1 MNKKIYL
8 LSFAAAAMFASC
20 SNEMDEFVQ
29 APQQEGFKV
38 GITIKNDAPETRIVL
53 NDNGKDTK
61 WEFGDKFSLFNVG
74 TTVTAGTDLTASA
87 NAAYQT
93 RDGENFESANVLYL
107 GKHAL
112 VFPLNQ
118 NYVDASKNIEI
129 APITDGSISLG
140 NRSVFLSKTLVD
152 ITTDGLKDDKGNK
165 LDKNQSGYNKDIQ
178 VMVRPASTALVL
190 NLNQTKSLAITS
202 SDPALTINKVELV
215 ALGDKTPFTKKA
227 TLQEQVITINAKG
240 DKENRVVAVPAELTS
255 TAAVTFN
262 SLPFASSNTKVRI
275 VTLPNTEA
283 VTASYALKVYT
294 NYGVVTI
301 DKAKMVTG
309 VKDGKTLIQAATRAE
324 LSDKNKDAALSFDTE
339 IATLAGQAAKA
350 EAVSNVERE
359 VSVDMSTADIN
370 DLTIKSSTDLLAA
383 FRAYDLLSKKT
394 ASFTLTPDKNGVF
407 TLTKAAVDAINAH
420 KYNAEK
426 GEGAN
431 IVTTDV
437 KTIILTGYGTDAYNT
452 IPAISQISGKD
463 LILAAGNNWAIDV
476 HSATNANAFTSISN
490 KGTMQISMSGW
501 NDKTS
506 VKLNK
511 AVENDGTIVFG
522 GNVNMPTAI
531 NDTYVDKNSKGQIT
545 GSRGTL
551 IVADGQTVK
560 LQSDATMNYST
571 INIGSTAAST
581 AILASSNG
589 KTFAI
594 GVNTTTNVYGSLL
607 NESGATL
614 TNAGVINIKD
624 AMAGVI
630 ISTNSGI
637 INVTTKDD
645 LVNVEDNTNGKIKL
659 PVNGDFTVNAANMG
673 IANYVVYSGSNM
685 TIAENF
691 TDRKLYIEF
700 SESGYLKSNIKN
712 NAVANVQGLIVNS
725 NKMVTIPNGAKIN
738 AETTTNY
745 GTIRVYGDF
754 NEGTVT
760 NEGGASQIYKY

>member
-152 ITTDGLKDDKGNK
+152 ITTDGLKNDKGEK
-165 LDKNQSGYNKDIQ
+165 LNKNQSGYNKDIQ
-178 VMVRPASTALVL
+178 VKVRPASTALVL
-190 NLNQTKSLAITS
+190 NLNQSKALAITS
-202 SDPALTINKVELV
+202 SDPALTINKVELE
-215 ALGDKTPFTKKA
+215 ALGGKTPFTKKA

-255 TAAVTFN
+255 KAAVTFN

-275 VTLPNTEA
+275 VTLPNTSA
-283 VTASYALKVYT
+283 VTDNYALKVYT

-339 IATLAGQAAKA
+339 FATLAGQAAKA
-350 EAVSNVERE
+350 EAVSNIERE
-359 VSVDMSTADIN
+359 VNVDMSTADIN
-370 DLTIKSSTDLLAA
+370 DLTINNSTDLLAA
-383 FRAYDLLSKKT
+383 FRAYELLSKKT
-394 ASFTLTPDKNGVF
+394 ASFTLNPDKNGVF
-407 TLTKAAVDAINAH
+407 TLTKAAVNAINKY
-420 KYNAEK
+420 KYNEEK

-431 IVTTDV
+431 IVTAAT
-437 KTIILTGYGTDAYNT
+437 TIILDGYGTADYNA
-452 IPAISQISGKD
+452 IPEISQIENKA
-463 LILAAGNNWAIDV
+463 LILAAGNKWAIDV
-476 HSATNANAFTSISN
+476 HSAKTANRFTSITN
-490 KGTMQISMSGW
+490 KGEIKFTMSNWDSK
-501 NDKTS
+501 NS
-506 VKLNK
+506 VKLTK
-511 AVENDGTIVFG
+511 AIENDGIIVFG

-531 NDTYVDKNSKGQIT
+531 NDTYVTTDKNGNVTGCAGTIT
-545 GSRGTL
+545 
-551 IVADGQTVK
+551 VADGQIVK
-560 LQSDATMNYST
+560 LQDHATMTYST

-589 KTFAI
+589 KIFTI
-594 GVNTTTNVYGSLL
+594 GAKTTTNVYGSLL

-637 INVTTKDD
+637 INVTTKDN

-685 TIAENF
+685 IIAENF

-712 NAVANVQGLIVNS
+712 NAAANVHGLIVNS
-725 NKMVTIPNGAKIN
+725 SKMVTIPNGAKIN
-738 AETTTNY
+738 ATSTTNF